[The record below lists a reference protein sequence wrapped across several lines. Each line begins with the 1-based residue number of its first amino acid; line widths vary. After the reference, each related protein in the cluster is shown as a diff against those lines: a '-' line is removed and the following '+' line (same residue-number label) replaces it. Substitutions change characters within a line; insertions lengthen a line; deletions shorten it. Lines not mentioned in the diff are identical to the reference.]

1 MINYM
6 NIKMNLVLL
15 APKQMGPLCRNVKL
29 QLLSV
34 EEISL
39 IAKQV
44 YPDIRHS
51 TNFYSYENYLVK
63 NTY

>member
-34 EEISL
+34 VIS
-39 IAKQV
+39 
-44 YPDIRHS
+44 
-51 TNFYSYENYLVK
+51 TCM
-63 NTY
+63 